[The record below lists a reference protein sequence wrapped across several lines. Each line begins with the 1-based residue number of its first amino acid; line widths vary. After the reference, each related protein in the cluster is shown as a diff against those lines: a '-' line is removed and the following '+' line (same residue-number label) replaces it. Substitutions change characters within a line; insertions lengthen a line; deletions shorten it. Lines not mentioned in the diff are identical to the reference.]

1 MSGRLYQLPLLPR
14 TLHAVRPVAPKAP
27 AGKKQADARRT
38 PLWYAICLPQLMTA
52 DTLAYTARQTAIAEL
67 LGSLSASVSIEPPDS
82 FVFEVRSTL
91 NYFGGIQRIR
101 SRLQA
106 QLLPLLQSWGL
117 PGDIQQAASPTP
129 AASLLLARAG
139 CNVLVHRPEN
149 LRSAL
154 GGLPVQLLPQPAH
167 KSRQLH
173 NSGLRRLRD
182 LWRLPQH
189 GLRQRFGADFVGQL
203 DRCLGK
209 VASPIKPYHSPPF
222 FRSRLE
228 FEYAVE
234 NTQLLLHGVE
244 ELLARLCGFLRQREL
259 AATHVSLNLEH
270 EHQLAT
276 ALDLELRQASRAEDH
291 LRLLAQTRLD
301 TLELPAPVLGIQIEV
316 RHFQP
321 FHASGHSLSGVETA
335 RSSAPS
341 SRHLIIPLLE
351 QLQARLGNAA
361 VCSLLCRN
369 AHRPEQA
376 GQGLTYGS
384 TVGAANASMKA
395 ATTSQ
400 RPCWLLPEP
409 LPLRQE
415 QGRLYYRSSLRLL
428 SGPERIE
435 TGWWSG
441 QEIRRDYYVAR
452 NRQGMHLWIFHARCE
467 EHGRERNWFLHGIF
481 D

>member
-14 TLHAVRPVAPKAP
+14 TLHAVRPLAPKTP
-27 AGKKQADARRT
+27 VGKKQAGARRT
-38 PLWYAICLPQLMTA
+38 PLWYAICLPQLMKA
-52 DTLAYTARQTAIAEL
+52 DVLASTERQTAIAEL
-67 LGSLSASVSIEPPDS
+67 LGSLSASVSIEAPDS

-91 NYFGGIQRIR
+91 NYFGGIQQIR
-101 SRLQA
+101 RRLQE

-209 VASPIKPYHSPPF
+209 VASPINPYQSPPF
-222 FRSRLE
+222 FRSSLE

-234 NTQLLLHGVE
+234 NTQLLLHGAE
-244 ELLARLCGFLRQREL
+244 ELLARLCGFLQQREL
-259 AATHVSLNLEH
+259 AATHVSLSLHH
-270 EHQLAT
+270 EHRQST
-276 ALDLELRQASRAEDH
+276 ALDLELRQPSRAQEH
-291 LRLLAQTRLD
+291 LRLLVETRLD
-301 TLELPAPVLGIQIEV
+301 TLMLPAPVLGIQIEV
-316 RHFQP
+316 RHFEP
-321 FHASGHSLSGVETA
+321 FHASVHSLSGIA
-335 RSSAPS
+335 RQELSS

-361 VCSLLCRN
+361 VCSLACRN
-369 AHRPEQA
+369 EHRPELA
-376 GQGLTYGS
+376 GQGLAYGS
-384 TVGAANASMKA
+384 TVGVVSPMTD
-395 ATTSQ
+395 TTTASQ

-435 TGWWSG
+435 TDWWSG

-452 NRQGMHLWIFHARCE
+452 NRQGMQLWIFHVRCE
-467 EHGRERNWFLHGIF
+467 ENGRERNWFLHGIF

>member
-1 MSGRLYQLPLLPR
+1 MSRRLYQLSLLPR
-14 TLHAVRPVAPKAP
+14 ALHVVRPVAPKAP
-27 AGKKQADARRT
+27 AGRRQTDGRRT
-38 PLWYAICLPQLMTA
+38 PLWYAICLPQLVTV
-52 DTLAYTARQTAIAEL
+52 DVLAYTARQNAIAEL
-67 LGSLSASVSIEPPDS
+67 LGSLSASVSIESPDS

-101 SRLQA
+101 SRLQE

-117 PGDIQQAASPTP
+117 PGDIHQAASPTP
-129 AASLLLARAG
+129 SASLLLARAG
-139 CNVLVHRPEN
+139 CNVLIHRPEN

-154 GGLPVQLLPQPAH
+154 GRLPVQLLPQPAH

-182 LWRLPQH
+182 LWRLPQY

-209 VASPIKPYHSPPF
+209 VASPIKPYQSPPF
-222 FRSRLE
+222 FRSSLE

-234 NTQLLLHGVE
+234 NTQLLLPGAE

-259 AATHVSLNLEH
+259 AATHVSLSLHH
-270 EHQLAT
+270 EHRQST
-276 ALDLELRQASRAEDH
+276 ALNLELRQPSRAQEH
-291 LRLLAQTRLD
+291 LRLLVETRLD
-301 TLELPAPVLGIQIEV
+301 TLMLPAPVLGIQIEV
-316 RHFQP
+316 RHFEP
-321 FHASGHSLSGVETA
+321 FQASAHSLSGIGQQA
-335 RSSAPS
+335 RSSS
-341 SRHLIIPLLE
+341 YHLIIPLLE

-361 VCSLLCRN
+361 VCSLACRN
-369 AHRPEQA
+369 EHRPELA
-376 GQGLTYGS
+376 GRALAYGS
-384 TVGAANASMKA
+384 TAGATSSI
-395 ATTSQ
+395 TDTTITSQ

-409 LPLRQE
+409 LALRQE

-452 NRQGMHLWIFHARCE
+452 NRQGMQLWIFHERCE
-467 EHGRERNWFLHGIF
+467 EDGRERSWFLHGIF

>member
-14 TLHAVRPVAPKAP
+14 TPHAERPVARKAP
-27 AGKKQADARRT
+27 AAKKQAGGRRT
-38 PLWYAICLPQLMTA
+38 PLWYAICLPQLLTTDA
-52 DTLAYTARQTAIAEL
+52 LAYTARQTAIAEL
-67 LGSLSASVSIEPPDS
+67 LGNFSASISIEAPDS

-91 NYFGGIQRIR
+91 NYFGGIQRIS
-101 SRLQA
+101 SRLQEKL
-106 QLLPLLQSWGL
+106 QPLLQSWGL
-117 PGDIQQAASPTP
+117 SGDIQQAASPTP

-154 GGLPVQLLPQPAH
+154 GRLPVQLLPQPAR

-173 NSGLRRLRD
+173 NSGLRQLRD

-209 VASPIKPYHSPPF
+209 VASPIKPYQSAPF
-222 FRSRLE
+222 FRSSLE

-234 NTQLLLHGVE
+234 NTQLLLQGAE
-244 ELLARLCGFLRQREL
+244 ELLVRLCGFLRQREL
-259 AATHVSLNLEH
+259 ATTHVSLSLEH
-270 EHQLAT
+270 EHQQST
-276 ALDLELRQASRAEDH
+276 ALELELRQPSRAQEH
-291 LRLLAQTRLD
+291 LRLLVETHLD
-301 TLELPAPVLGIQIEV
+301 ALMLPAPVLGIQIEV
-316 RHFQP
+316 RHFEAFQ
-321 FHASGHSLSGVETA
+321 ASVHSLSGIAQA
-335 RSSAPS
+335 RSS
-341 SRHLIIPLLE
+341 SRHLITPLLE
-351 QLQARLGNAA
+351 RLQARLGNAA
-361 VCSLLCRN
+361 VCSLVCRSE
-369 AHRPEQA
+369 HRPEQA

-384 TVGAANASMKA
+384 TVDGVSAITQAT
-395 ATTSQ
+395 TTSQ

-441 QEIRRDYYVAR
+441 QDIRRDYYVAR

-467 EHGRERNWFLHGIF
+467 GHGREREWFLHGIF

>member
-14 TLHAVRPVAPKAP
+14 TLHVVRPVVPKSP
-27 AGKKQADARRT
+27 TGKRQTDGRRT
-38 PLWYAICLPQLMTA
+38 PLWYAVCLPQLMTTDA
-52 DTLAYTARQTAIAEL
+52 LACTARQAAIAEL
-67 LGSLSASVSIEPPDS
+67 LGSLSANVSIEPPDS

-101 SRLQA
+101 NRLQE

-129 AASLLLARAG
+129 AASLLLAQAG
-139 CNVLVHRPEN
+139 CNVLIHRPEN

-154 GGLPVQLLPQPAH
+154 GRLPVQLLPQPAR

-209 VASPIKPYHSPPF
+209 VASPIKPYQSPPL
-222 FRSRLE
+222 FRSSLE

-234 NTQLLLHGVE
+234 NTQLLLHGAE
-244 ELLARLCGFLRQREL
+244 ELLARLCGFLRRREL
-259 AATHVSLNLEH
+259 AATYVSLTLEH
-270 EHQLAT
+270 EHRQGT
-276 ALDLELRQASRAEDH
+276 ALDIELRQPTRAEEH
-291 LRLLAQTRLD
+291 LRLLVQTHLD
-301 TLELPAPVLGIQIEV
+301 TLVLPAPVLGIQIEV
-316 RHFQP
+316 RHFEP
-321 FHASGHSLSGVETA
+321 FQASVHSLSGIDQA
-335 RSSAPS
+335 HLP
-341 SRHLIIPLLE
+341 SRHLITPLLE
-351 QLQARLGNAA
+351 RLQARLGNAA

-369 AHRPEQA
+369 EHRPEQA
-376 GQGLTYGS
+376 GQGLVYGS
-384 TVGAANASMKA
+384 TVGAASSITAA
-395 ATTSQ
+395 ATTNR

-409 LPLRQE
+409 LALRQE

-441 QEIRRDYYVAR
+441 QEIRRDYYVAG
-452 NRQGMHLWIFHARCE
+452 NRQGMQLWIFHERCE